1 MFLQPTNFLPSGYLR
16 GGPHNHVHLG
26 TGVPMSRDLGSSTK
40 IAVSVPLAATVY
52 IQWRFQSC
60 QATRTARAVYGWRT
74 ENPVPPSIRRALD
87 WSVVLTDLPHRPARQ

>member
-60 QATRTARAVYGWRT
+60 QATRTARAVYICKMMVSTT
-74 ENPVPPSIRRALD
+74 ETQRKYQAK
-87 WSVVLTDLPHRPARQ
+87 